1 MKKLLTLAASVVLM
15 ACGSGTD
22 DNPLT
27 LTSKFDGTWN
37 IHESFERNSD
47 GTITYKSIPWGGLVG
62 SMRERNLPVDW
73 SDYESITVEFVEPVK
88 AAVQLVV
95 SGKLKIWGKQGV
107 TSLTC
112 YFDGQDVR
120 NIDEVAIQ
128 SSEGEVLKIKR
139 VFLTPGNSIWESTP
153 IWNGACSFGNWENG
167 IEIPADHFTGLKEG
181 DKLEFIYEMDKS
193 NPDVTY
199 WQFKTVYSSTD
210 KTLEGNNNELNNWG
224 CANVGESGVYRII
237 LTANDVKELKKHGL
251 YANGYYNNVSQV
263 NLVRKGTAQEKTQE
277 SGG

>member
-1 MKKLLTLAASVVLM
+1 MKKLLTLVASVVLV
-15 ACGSGTD
+15 ACGSSTD

-47 GTITYKSIPWGGLVG
+47 GTITYTSIPWGGLVG
-62 SMRERNLPVDW
+62 SMREHNLPVDW

-95 SGKLKIWGKQGV
+95 SGKLKMWGKPGV

-128 SSEGEVLKIKR
+128 SSEGEVLKIKQ
-139 VFLTPGNSIWESTP
+139 VFLTPGNSVWESTP
-153 IWNGACSFGNWENG
+153 IWNGTCIFGNWENG
-167 IEIPADHFTGLKEG
+167 IEIPADRFTELKEG

-199 WQFKTVYSSTD
+199 WQFKTIYSSTD

-263 NLVRKGTAQEKTQE
+263 NLVRKVTAPEKVQEG
-277 SGG
+277 S